1 MSQFVVKRLLFMIPT
16 LLFISLVAFA
26 IIQAPPGD
34 FLNSYVSQLRLSG
47 DLIDQSAID
56 ELRARYGLDQPLI
69 IQYLKWMR
77 GVFVGDF
84 GQSFEWDMPV
94 RDLIGERLL
103 LTVIV
108 STASILFTYLFAVPI
123 GVYSATHQYAAGDYL
138 FTFLGFLGLA
148 TPNFLLALVLMFF
161 FYYTFGLSIGG
172 LFSPEFA
179 NAAWSLARVFD
190 MLKHLLVPVIV
201 IGTAGTAQ
209 LIRVMRASLLD
220 ELRKQYVITARA
232 KGLAERHLL
241 FRYPVRLALNPIL
254 STAGYI
260 LPQTI
265 SGATITAVVL
275 SLPTT
280 GSLLLK
286 ALISQDMYL
295 AGSFILLLATLT
307 VIGTFVSDLLLAWV
321 DPRIRFGGR

>member
-1 MSQFVVKRLLFMIPT
+1 
-16 LLFISLVAFA
+16 
-26 IIQAPPGD
+26 
-34 FLNSYVSQLRLSG
+34 
-47 DLIDQSAID
+47 
-56 ELRARYGLDQPLI
+56 
-69 IQYLKWMR
+69 
-77 GVFVGDF
+77 
-84 GQSFEWDMPV
+84 
-94 RDLIGERLL
+94 
-103 LTVIV
+103 
-108 STASILFTYLFAVPI
+108 
-123 GVYSATHQYAAGDYL
+123 
-138 FTFLGFLGLA
+138 
-148 TPNFLLALVLMFF
+148 
-161 FYYTFGLSIGG
+161 
-172 LFSPEFA
+172 
-179 NAAWSLARVFD
+179 
-190 MLKHLLVPVIV
+190 MLKHMLVPVIV

-232 KGLAERHLL
+232 KGLAERRLL

-295 AGSFILLLATLT
+295 AGSFILLLAALT